1 MKLARPQEGQD
12 RYWVVWTKG
21 EVSAEVAEERLGQR
35 LRVMIRVNA
44 TVAYNQDTG
53 IDEEALLLRVP
64 PGCASAIA
72 RAITD

>member
-1 MKLARPQEGQD
+1 M
-12 RYWVVWTKG
+12 V
-21 EVSAEVAEERLGQR
+21 
-35 LRVMIRVNA
+35 RVNT

-72 RAITD
+72 QAITNGFALTVEGRTYRIGPLTALGTRNHRIPDSG